1 MAGEIS
7 RKHQQFIN
15 EYIRLRCSNA
25 TEAYCRVYP
34 NATRDSARREA
45 SRLLTIVDISEEID
59 RRVKEETM
67 SADEVLMRIADE
79 ARGDM
84 GEFWSI
90 QADGDPVLDL
100 VSAQERGKLHLIK
113 KLKVKTTTRTIGDI
127 DVTTKEVDFELYD
140 AQAAKRMIGQHHKLF
155 ADKLD
160 VNLTT
165 IPEIT
170 ADQRA
175 QADKELGEWQN
186 KRMRSAEISSGENAQ

>member
-1 MAGEIS
+1 MTGGIS

-15 EYIRLRCSNA
+15 EFIRLRCSNA

-34 NATRDSARREA
+34 NSSRESARRDA
-45 SRLLTIVDISEEID
+45 SRLLTNADILEEID
-59 RRVKEETM
+59 RRVAEETM

-100 VSAQERGKLHLIK
+100 ASAQERGKLHLIK

-160 VNLTT
+160 VNLTA

-170 ADQRA
+170 ADERA
-175 QADKELGEWQN
+175 QAGREMAEWRN
-186 KRMRSAEISSGENAQ
+186 KKQSSANESNG

>member
-15 EYIRLRCSNA
+15 EYIKLRCSNA

-34 NATRDSARREA
+34 NSSREA
-45 SRLLTIVDISEEID
+45 ARSSAPEILANPSISAEID
-59 RRVKEETM
+59 RRVKAETM

-90 QADGDPVLDL
+90 RADGDPVLDL

-127 DVTTKEVDFELYD
+127 DVTIKEVDFELYD

-155 ADKLD
+155 GGDGPKGTED
-160 VNLTT
+160 DPVHHT
-165 IPEIT
+165 ITHIEVVRT
-170 ADQRA
+170 
-175 QADKELGEWQN
+175 EG
-186 KRMRSAEISSGENAQ
+186 RSD